1 MGLLPESLS
10 LYAILAG
17 KVSHLQCAP
26 QDSVLTELDIAR
38 SLLANQR
45 HQELAA
51 MEAQQQSQRQAGGMG
66 QHLVAFPLRLGSM
79 QFNLQVSLAC
89 SVHRLLYRVGQLLA
103 RECMA
108 TVAKPLLL
116 LHSSCPLSIAC

>member
-1 MGLLPESLS
+1 MFSR
-10 LYAILAG
+10 
-17 KVSHLQCAP
+17 LQCTL

-89 SVHRLLYRVGQLLA
+89 TDYRLLYRVWSVVGAQLHG
-103 RECMA
+103 R
-108 TVAKPLLL
+108 
-116 LHSSCPLSIAC
+116 